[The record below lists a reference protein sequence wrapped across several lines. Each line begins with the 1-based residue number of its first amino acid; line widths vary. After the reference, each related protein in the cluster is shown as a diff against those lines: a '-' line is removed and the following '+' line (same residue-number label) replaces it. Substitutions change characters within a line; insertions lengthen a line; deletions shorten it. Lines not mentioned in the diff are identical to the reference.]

1 MPQYIAFLRAINVGG
16 RFIKMAALAEH
27 FRSLGHSDVST
38 YINSGNVVFHSG
50 SKSPERLA
58 AALEAGLAPLMG
70 FETAAFVRSV
80 PQLGAVVER
89 AVAYKAAVPAGGDLN
104 VAFLKAPLDQTQ
116 QAALQLLR
124 SDIDDFAHAGQELFW
139 ICRRKQSDSKFSNA
153 VLERKLRLVTTFRR
167 VSMLE
172 RLAAER
178 NSGPMPPSRLAHCG
192 R

>member
-16 RFIKMAALAEH
+16 RFIKMAALAAH
-27 FRSLGHSDVST
+27 VRSLGHSDVST
-38 YINSGNVVFHSG
+38 YINSGNLIFRSG

-58 AALEAGLAPLMG
+58 AALEAGLAPRLG

-89 AVAYKAAVPAGGDLN
+89 AATFKAAVPVGGDLN
-104 VAFLKAPLDQTQ
+104 VAFLKAPLNEAQR
-116 QAALQLLR
+116 AALQLLR
-124 SDIDDFAHAGQELFW
+124 SDIDDFAPGGQELLW
-139 ICRRKQSDSKFSNA
+139 ICRHKQSDSKFSNA

-172 RLAAER
+172 TLAAE
-178 NSGPMPPSRLAHCG
+178 LAAG
-192 R
+192 ERG